1 MATGSPFRPP
11 HDGERGRVV
20 VEMRF
25 SARAV
30 NGLRSMK
37 AYLKLDEL
45 RDVVRKGVMLLERA
59 VAGEQAGK
67 QLCLRD
73 PKTGEFEVLKL

>member
-30 NGLRSMK
+30 NALRAMK
-37 AYLKLDEL
+37 DHLKLDEL
-45 RDVVRKGVMLLERA
+45 RDVVRKGVVLLERA
-59 VAGEQAGK
+59 VAGERAGK

-73 PKTGEFEVLKL
+73 PQTGEFEVLKL